1 MPARTRQNPSTVL
14 VGVTPVLLLPN
25 APRRKAFLLS
35 PLAGNSSVANAMVAV
50 AFQAGGATSWT
61 VPAGVTSMI
70 DAFVWGSAGNA
81 GASGAVVGGGGGG
94 GGSFATAGPQTLVPG
109 SVWTISV
116 DTAGSGGTSSLT
128 NPGGGSVA
136 TAGSGAN
143 GALGAGGLGGAAV
156 AGLVLEEGGN
166 GATTATGLGGGGGGA
181 AGYIAQGTNGA
192 GRVGGGGGGA
202 ATYQGYGE
210 GGTGGG
216 GGLIAGNGGPGTAPG
231 AGGGGGG
238 GSGGAAGASAN
249 GLVVIFYSLPAASNY
264 LSIDPWQGVVAGQGA
279 LNYIQGATFPTL
291 IDDEEIGCIVR
302 EQWWAVS
309 SVAGVP
315 VRVVEYLYECDP
327 EEW

>member
-35 PLAGNSSVANAMVAV
+35 PLAGNSGVTNAMVAV

-61 VPAGVTSMI
+61 VPAGVTSML

-128 NPGGGSVA
+128 NPGGAAVA

-143 GALGAGGLGGAAV
+143 GALGAGGAGGAAST
-156 AGLVLEEGGN
+156 GLVQEGGGN

-192 GRVGGGGGGA
+192 GRNGGAGGGA
-202 ATYQGYGE
+202 ATYQGYGDRRHWRRRRADSGE
-210 GGTGGG
+210 WRPRHGARGRRRRRRRQWRCSRCVGEWTRGDF
-216 GGLIAGNGGPGTAPG
+216 LLAPG
-231 AGGGGGG
+231 CEQ
-238 GSGGAAGASAN
+238 
-249 GLVVIFYSLPAASNY
+249 LP
-264 LSIDPWQGVVAGQGA
+264 ID
-279 LNYIQGATFPTL
+279 
-291 IDDEEIGCIVR
+291 R
-302 EQWWAVS
+302 
-309 SVAGVP
+309 SVARRGRGP
-315 VRVVEYLYECDP
+315 RR
-327 EEW
+327 